1 MSVLIGYA
9 LLIVGFG
16 AGWVVCALL
25 NPPDYRP

>member
-9 LLIVGFG
+9 LLIVCFG

-25 NPPDYRP
+25 NPPELRP